1 MTVGLYCFNIV
12 TLIINGSIFMQLPLV
27 LYRSGMGKG
36 GGAEKHAGYLE
47 LRLRYGWMFGG
58 GGEKLRNSERSWSLR
73 MKNRLR
79 GKKRGCR

>member
-36 GGAEKHAGYLE
+36 GV
-47 LRLRYGWMFGG
+47 LRSMLVT
-58 GGEKLRNSERSWSLR
+58 LN
-73 MKNRLR
+73 
-79 GKKRGCR
+79 